1 MAFMAALEADLRGLS
16 AGGAR
21 PQPPRTPPSTQHSS
35 VKSVKLSVIGLS
47 CLQKLISHDAVASSA
62 LKEILATLRDH
73 SEMPDESLQLKTLQ
87 TMLIVFQSHLRPES
101 EEDMSQALG
110 ICLHLLE
117 SSRSSD
123 SVRNTAA
130 ATFRQAVALVF
141 DNVVLAE
148 SLPTGKASPARL
160 GSSASSVANN
170 VTRSFGQTLSLA
182 FSYGELTM
190 REDLTDVG
198 KLGLRL
204 LEDLTA
210 LAAGGS
216 ARWLHAQS
224 LHRTFALDILEFV
237 LSTYVPVFRALLSY
251 QQVLRHQICSLLMTS
266 LRTNV
271 ELEGEAG
278 EPAFRRLVLRLVA
291 HVIRLYSS
299 SLVTESEVFLNML
312 VKVTRLDLPLWHQI
326 LVLEIL
332 RGFCVEARTLR
343 SLFQTFDINPTNTNV
358 VENIVKA
365 LALVVATIQSQTG
378 MVKILNS
385 KAAEVQGLANASP
398 VDLALSTVGILASC
412 PMEASD
418 HPVHPL
424 EDGFVDC
431 DGDEE
436 VVGDSTKN
444 VPRTCLT
451 RGNRSQRDSMTA
463 RHVGILPLIFSASE
477 RRAAVGTLPSET
489 GKPRYCTG
497 KEDIGQARSLLIVST
512 CSSVQPI
519 GAAEHNDRLL
529 CSSTWSAEYPHCLLR
544 CLSSAAFDHCPLLL
558 YCAAPTPGD
567 RQFHF
572 ERFWPKL
579 EGFHLVV
586 SEAWNFVEH
595 DSDLF
600 RQTQSLLPKRADAES
615 LFDYRSISLIH
626 LIAKLFAKALSL
638 RLAPCLG
645 GMVSVNR
652 SVFIAGRRI
661 HDNLLLVQQTVRLI
675 HNLKVPRM
683 MLKLDVAR
691 AFDSVSWP
699 FLLQILS
706 HLGFG
711 PRWCV
716 NLVCVVYITY
726 YQISRASDSSEE
738 TLAAVAGMFSSKA
751 KGIEWSM
758 DTDASNAAVLVA
770 SEAHT
775 ITLALEGLLG
785 VVFTIATL
793 TDEALDA
800 GEACGVLR
808 AIEPLNSFLAS
819 LCKFTINNPNEGE
832 KRSSILLSP
841 GSKKPETSMDQR
853 DSIILTP
860 KNVQALRTLFNVAH
874 RLHNILGPSWV
885 LEVSASVSRL
895 SRDTSGQYS
904 DFHILSSLN
913 SQLFESSALMN
924 VAAVKSLL
932 SALHQLSSQH
942 ISGNSQLS
950 GQQIGSIAF
959 SVERMTSILVNNL
972 HRVESIW
979 DQIAAHHLE
988 VAVHIFVLTVS
999 FIIVICNAMM
1009 ILMMGISSAPHPLKE
1024 YQLVE
1029 ESETRS
1035 FEYAVLSPLVIL
1047 YSSNKNIDVQMG
1059 ALKILLHVLEFLTSI
1074 FSRAVAD
1081 ASEKDVIS
1089 LGFQS
1094 VRVIMNEGLATI
1106 PVQCLDECI
1115 LVTGAYGAQKTDIN
1129 ISLTAAGLLW
1139 TATDFIVKGL
1149 SGRSVQ
1155 KANHLNEEVQLGVS
1169 TEEGDIPTSEE
1180 GVKRNPLQQLVDYNK
1195 LFFSVFS
1202 VLQKL
1207 GADDR
1212 PEVRNSAV
1220 RTLFQT
1226 LCTHGQ
1232 KLSLSMWEDCL
1243 WIYVFPMLEHVSHL
1257 ASTSS
1262 KDEWHG
1268 KELGT
1273 RAGKAVH
1280 MLIHHSRNTA
1290 QKQWDETIVLL
1301 LGGIARLL
1309 RSFFPLLQQLSKF
1322 SSGWAILL
1330 AFLKNS
1336 ILNGSKEGNLESSFV
1351 KSVLDIYELVLQTSP
1366 NYKSD
1371 SADKVKQEVL
1381 RGLGDLYVQ
1390 AQSLFN
1396 DDMYLRLMAV
1406 MHLMIKSSMNSSD
1419 YDSELGSIPAVQR
1432 GILEIIPMLRPTT
1445 MLSSMWSPLLLEL
1458 LCYLNGEE
1466 SPLHRN
1472 SKEIREQNSDALAN
1486 GTKRS
1491 SVEQGHINGTGTK
1504 GDTVVGC
1511 GWGILFIEKLVPIMV
1526 NLFLEAPPNERC
1538 SASPQVIQGLG
1549 SYKDTMQK

>member
-1 MAFMAALEADLRGLS
+1 
-16 AGGAR
+16 
-21 PQPPRTPPSTQHSS
+21 
-35 VKSVKLSVIGLS
+35 
-47 CLQKLISHDAVASSA
+47 
-62 LKEILATLRDH
+62 
-73 SEMPDESLQLKTLQ
+73 
-87 TMLIVFQSHLRPES
+87 
-101 EEDMSQALG
+101 
-110 ICLHLLE
+110 
-117 SSRSSD
+117 
-123 SVRNTAA
+123 
-130 ATFRQAVALVF
+130 
-141 DNVVLAE
+141 
-148 SLPTGKASPARL
+148 
-160 GSSASSVANN
+160 
-170 VTRSFGQTLSLA
+170 
-182 FSYGELTM
+182 
-190 REDLTDVG
+190 
-198 KLGLRL
+198 
-204 LEDLTA
+204 
-210 LAAGGS
+210 
-216 ARWLHAQS
+216 
-224 LHRTFALDILEFV
+224 
-237 LSTYVPVFRALLSY
+237 
-251 QQVLRHQICSLLMTS
+251 
-266 LRTNV
+266 
-271 ELEGEAG
+271 
-278 EPAFRRLVLRLVA
+278 
-291 HVIRLYSS
+291 
-299 SLVTESEVFLNML
+299 ML

-365 LALVVATIQSQTG
+365 LALVVATIQ
-378 MVKILNS
+378 
-385 KAAEVQGLANASP
+385 
-398 VDLALSTVGILASC
+398 
-412 PMEASD
+412 
-418 HPVHPL
+418 
-424 EDGFVDC
+424 
-431 DGDEE
+431 
-436 VVGDSTKN
+436 
-444 VPRTCLT
+444 
-451 RGNRSQRDSMTA
+451 
-463 RHVGILPLIFSASE
+463 
-477 RRAAVGTLPSET
+477 
-489 GKPRYCTG
+489 
-497 KEDIGQARSLLIVST
+497 
-512 CSSVQPI
+512 
-519 GAAEHNDRLL
+519 
-529 CSSTWSAEYPHCLLR
+529 
-544 CLSSAAFDHCPLLL
+544 
-558 YCAAPTPGD
+558 
-567 RQFHF
+567 
-572 ERFWPKL
+572 
-579 EGFHLVV
+579 
-586 SEAWNFVEH
+586 
-595 DSDLF
+595 
-600 RQTQSLLPKRADAES
+600 
-615 LFDYRSISLIH
+615 
-626 LIAKLFAKALSL
+626 
-638 RLAPCLG
+638 
-645 GMVSVNR
+645 
-652 SVFIAGRRI
+652 
-661 HDNLLLVQQTVRLI
+661 
-675 HNLKVPRM
+675 
-683 MLKLDVAR
+683 
-691 AFDSVSWP
+691 
-699 FLLQILS
+699 
-706 HLGFG
+706 
-711 PRWCV
+711 
-716 NLVCVVYITY
+716 
-726 YQISRASDSSEE
+726 ASDSSEE

-800 GEACGVLR
+800 GELESPRCEVDRLVCSGQSALLCVAMVNSTWLTILDSLSLILMRSQGEAIILEILKGYQAFTQACGVLR

-885 LEVSASVSRL
+885 LVLETLAALDRTIHSPHASTQEVSASVSRL

-988 VAVHIFVLTVS
+988 LANCPNPQLRNMALDSLDHS
-999 FIIVICNAMM
+999 ICSVVGSEKFQ
-1009 ILMMGISSAPHPLKE
+1009 GISSAPHPLKE

-1059 ALKILLHVLEFLTSI
+1059 ALKILLHVLERHGEKLSYSWPSI
-1074 FSRAVAD
+1074 LHMLRAVAD
-1081 ASEKDVIS
+1081 APEKDVIS

-1309 RSFFPLLQQLSKF
+1309 RSFFPLLQQLTKF

-1336 ILNGSKEGNLESSFV
+1336 ILNGSKEVALAAINCLQTFVSSNCPKGNLESSFV

-1419 YDSELGSIPAVQR
+1419 YDSELHPCCAAWYLRNYSYATPNNYV
-1432 GILEIIPMLRPTT
+1432 II
-1445 MLSSMWSPLLLEL
+1445 
-1458 LCYLNGEE
+1458 N
-1466 SPLHRN
+1466 
-1472 SKEIREQNSDALAN
+1472 
-1486 GTKRS
+1486 
-1491 SVEQGHINGTGTK
+1491 
-1504 GDTVVGC
+1504 VV
-1511 GWGILFIEKLVPIMV
+1511 
-1526 NLFLEAPPNERC
+1526 APP
-1538 SASPQVIQGLG
+1538 A
-1549 SYKDTMQK
+1549 

>member
-1 MAFMAALEADLRGLS
+1 
-16 AGGAR
+16 
-21 PQPPRTPPSTQHSS
+21 
-35 VKSVKLSVIGLS
+35 
-47 CLQKLISHDAVASSA
+47 
-62 LKEILATLRDH
+62 
-73 SEMPDESLQLKTLQ
+73 
-87 TMLIVFQSHLRPES
+87 
-101 EEDMSQALG
+101 
-110 ICLHLLE
+110 
-117 SSRSSD
+117 
-123 SVRNTAA
+123 
-130 ATFRQAVALVF
+130 
-141 DNVVLAE
+141 
-148 SLPTGKASPARL
+148 
-160 GSSASSVANN
+160 
-170 VTRSFGQTLSLA
+170 
-182 FSYGELTM
+182 
-190 REDLTDVG
+190 
-198 KLGLRL
+198 
-204 LEDLTA
+204 
-210 LAAGGS
+210 
-216 ARWLHAQS
+216 
-224 LHRTFALDILEFV
+224 
-237 LSTYVPVFRALLSY
+237 
-251 QQVLRHQICSLLMTS
+251 
-266 LRTNV
+266 
-271 ELEGEAG
+271 
-278 EPAFRRLVLRLVA
+278 
-291 HVIRLYSS
+291 
-299 SLVTESEVFLNML
+299 
-312 VKVTRLDLPLWHQI
+312 
-326 LVLEIL
+326 
-332 RGFCVEARTLR
+332 
-343 SLFQTFDINPTNTNV
+343 
-358 VENIVKA
+358 
-365 LALVVATIQSQTG
+365 
-378 MVKILNS
+378 
-385 KAAEVQGLANASP
+385 
-398 VDLALSTVGILASC
+398 
-412 PMEASD
+412 
-418 HPVHPL
+418 
-424 EDGFVDC
+424 
-431 DGDEE
+431 
-436 VVGDSTKN
+436 
-444 VPRTCLT
+444 
-451 RGNRSQRDSMTA
+451 
-463 RHVGILPLIFSASE
+463 
-477 RRAAVGTLPSET
+477 
-489 GKPRYCTG
+489 
-497 KEDIGQARSLLIVST
+497 
-512 CSSVQPI
+512 
-519 GAAEHNDRLL
+519 
-529 CSSTWSAEYPHCLLR
+529 
-544 CLSSAAFDHCPLLL
+544 
-558 YCAAPTPGD
+558 
-567 RQFHF
+567 
-572 ERFWPKL
+572 
-579 EGFHLVV
+579 
-586 SEAWNFVEH
+586 
-595 DSDLF
+595 
-600 RQTQSLLPKRADAES
+600 
-615 LFDYRSISLIH
+615 
-626 LIAKLFAKALSL
+626 
-638 RLAPCLG
+638 
-645 GMVSVNR
+645 
-652 SVFIAGRRI
+652 
-661 HDNLLLVQQTVRLI
+661 
-675 HNLKVPRM
+675 
-683 MLKLDVAR
+683 
-691 AFDSVSWP
+691 
-699 FLLQILS
+699 
-706 HLGFG
+706 
-711 PRWCV
+711 
-716 NLVCVVYITY
+716 
-726 YQISRASDSSEE
+726 
-738 TLAAVAGMFSSKA
+738 
-751 KGIEWSM
+751 
-758 DTDASNAAVLVA
+758 
-770 SEAHT
+770 
-775 ITLALEGLLG
+775 
-785 VVFTIATL
+785 
-793 TDEALDA
+793 
-800 GEACGVLR
+800 
-808 AIEPLNSFLAS
+808 
-819 LCKFTINNPNEGE
+819 
-832 KRSSILLSP
+832 
-841 GSKKPETSMDQR
+841 
-853 DSIILTP
+853 
-860 KNVQALRTLFNVAH
+860 
-874 RLHNILGPSWV
+874 
-885 LEVSASVSRL
+885 
-895 SRDTSGQYS
+895 
-904 DFHILSSLN
+904 
-913 SQLFESSALMN
+913 MN

-959 SVERMTSILVNNL
+959 SVERMTSILINNL

-988 VAVHIFVLTVS
+988 LANCSNPQLRNMALDSLDHS
-999 FIIVICNAMM
+999 ICSVVGSEKFQ
-1009 ILMMGISSAPHPLKE
+1009 GISSAPHPSKE

-1059 ALKILLHVLEFLTSI
+1059 ALKILLHVLE
-1074 FSRAVAD
+1074 
-1081 ASEKDVIS
+1081 
-1089 LGFQS
+1089 S

-1336 ILNGSKEGNLESSFV
+1336 ILNGSKEVALAAINCLQTFVSSNCPKGNLESSFV
-1351 KSVLDIYELVLQTSP
+1351 QSVLDIYELVLQTSP

-1432 GILEIIPMLRPTT
+1432 GILEIISMLRPTT

-1486 GTKRS
+1486 GTKHA
-1491 SVEQGHINGTGTK
+1491 SVERGHINGSGTK

-1538 SASPQVIQGLG
+1538 SASPQVIQGVG
-1549 SYKDTMQK
+1549 RRPSIA

>member
-1 MAFMAALEADLRGLS
+1 
-16 AGGAR
+16 
-21 PQPPRTPPSTQHSS
+21 
-35 VKSVKLSVIGLS
+35 
-47 CLQKLISHDAVASSA
+47 
-62 LKEILATLRDH
+62 
-73 SEMPDESLQLKTLQ
+73 
-87 TMLIVFQSHLRPES
+87 
-101 EEDMSQALG
+101 
-110 ICLHLLE
+110 
-117 SSRSSD
+117 
-123 SVRNTAA
+123 
-130 ATFRQAVALVF
+130 
-141 DNVVLAE
+141 
-148 SLPTGKASPARL
+148 
-160 GSSASSVANN
+160 
-170 VTRSFGQTLSLA
+170 
-182 FSYGELTM
+182 
-190 REDLTDVG
+190 
-198 KLGLRL
+198 
-204 LEDLTA
+204 
-210 LAAGGS
+210 
-216 ARWLHAQS
+216 
-224 LHRTFALDILEFV
+224 
-237 LSTYVPVFRALLSY
+237 
-251 QQVLRHQICSLLMTS
+251 
-266 LRTNV
+266 
-271 ELEGEAG
+271 
-278 EPAFRRLVLRLVA
+278 
-291 HVIRLYSS
+291 
-299 SLVTESEVFLNML
+299 
-312 VKVTRLDLPLWHQI
+312 
-326 LVLEIL
+326 
-332 RGFCVEARTLR
+332 
-343 SLFQTFDINPTNTNV
+343 
-358 VENIVKA
+358 
-365 LALVVATIQSQTG
+365 
-378 MVKILNS
+378 
-385 KAAEVQGLANASP
+385 
-398 VDLALSTVGILASC
+398 
-412 PMEASD
+412 
-418 HPVHPL
+418 
-424 EDGFVDC
+424 
-431 DGDEE
+431 
-436 VVGDSTKN
+436 
-444 VPRTCLT
+444 
-451 RGNRSQRDSMTA
+451 
-463 RHVGILPLIFSASE
+463 
-477 RRAAVGTLPSET
+477 
-489 GKPRYCTG
+489 
-497 KEDIGQARSLLIVST
+497 
-512 CSSVQPI
+512 
-519 GAAEHNDRLL
+519 
-529 CSSTWSAEYPHCLLR
+529 
-544 CLSSAAFDHCPLLL
+544 
-558 YCAAPTPGD
+558 
-567 RQFHF
+567 
-572 ERFWPKL
+572 
-579 EGFHLVV
+579 
-586 SEAWNFVEH
+586 
-595 DSDLF
+595 
-600 RQTQSLLPKRADAES
+600 
-615 LFDYRSISLIH
+615 
-626 LIAKLFAKALSL
+626 
-638 RLAPCLG
+638 
-645 GMVSVNR
+645 
-652 SVFIAGRRI
+652 
-661 HDNLLLVQQTVRLI
+661 
-675 HNLKVPRM
+675 
-683 MLKLDVAR
+683 
-691 AFDSVSWP
+691 
-699 FLLQILS
+699 
-706 HLGFG
+706 
-711 PRWCV
+711 
-716 NLVCVVYITY
+716 
-726 YQISRASDSSEE
+726 
-738 TLAAVAGMFSSKA
+738 
-751 KGIEWSM
+751 
-758 DTDASNAAVLVA
+758 
-770 SEAHT
+770 
-775 ITLALEGLLG
+775 
-785 VVFTIATL
+785 
-793 TDEALDA
+793 
-800 GEACGVLR
+800 
-808 AIEPLNSFLAS
+808 
-819 LCKFTINNPNEGE
+819 
-832 KRSSILLSP
+832 
-841 GSKKPETSMDQR
+841 
-853 DSIILTP
+853 
-860 KNVQALRTLFNVAH
+860 
-874 RLHNILGPSWV
+874 
-885 LEVSASVSRL
+885 
-895 SRDTSGQYS
+895 
-904 DFHILSSLN
+904 
-913 SQLFESSALMN
+913 MN

-959 SVERMTSILVNNL
+959 SVERMTSILINNL

-988 VAVHIFVLTVS
+988 LANCSNPQLRNMALDSLDHS
-999 FIIVICNAMM
+999 ICSVVGSEKFQ
-1009 ILMMGISSAPHPLKE
+1009 GISSAPHPSKE

-1059 ALKILLHVLEFLTSI
+1059 ALKILLHVLERHGEKLSYSWPSI
-1074 FSRAVAD
+1074 LHMLRAVAD

-1336 ILNGSKEGNLESSFV
+1336 ILNGSKEVALAAINCLQTFVSSNCPKGNLESSFV
-1351 KSVLDIYELVLQTSP
+1351 QSVLDIYELVLQTSP

-1432 GILEIIPMLRPTT
+1432 GILEIISMLRPTT

-1486 GTKRS
+1486 GTKHA
-1491 SVEQGHINGTGTK
+1491 SVERGHINGSGTK

-1538 SASPQVIQGLG
+1538 SASPQVIQGVG
-1549 SYKDTMQK
+1549 R